1 MEEDRVRLICKRTV
15 VSTKPVEQG
24 RLYRFSVFD
33 HVMEPN
39 HIRLVYYYQ
48 SSKTREP
55 GEITKKLRESLAY
68 TLNCYPIVTGRLVK
82 ETDGM
87 EEKRWKVKSN
97 DAGVRMIEARATGTV
112 EEWRRSVTKEGE
124 LKLVHWEDMY
134 HLPYYWSTFY
144 VQVTEF
150 ESGGLAI
157 GLSCTHLLADPV
169 CAMMFIRT
177 WADFTLTRNMMTPP
191 LFHSLPPRRFANHK
205 LSNNQLVSH
214 YINSCSLAAPP
225 SNITEDSM
233 VTITLLFPDPMVQ
246 AGENEQGISEF
257 EILYGLFCVC
267 VSQAKGKRNELTD
280 MSLCLDVRKLLRLDQ
295 SYFGNCMVYHKVHYS
310 KPVNTEDRLWL
321 LSYVVQEIHNVTK
334 GLDYD
339 TVMALVE
346 WLGSNNK
353 SLISNGSDLVCTN
366 LENMR
371 NPSPMMFEEDLI
383 LSHLS
388 CYVEGPVT
396 GGGQVI
402 VLPSPPSE
410 GPMSRVVM
418 VTLPRREMVK
428 IFFPILEAKKA
439 PEASGKG
446 GILSVDPQTSFP
458 KEAATRKPAPVNQS
472 CKIG

>member
-1 MEEDRVRLICKRTV
+1 MFAKEKTVMEENRVRLICTRTV

-24 RLYRFSVFD
+24 RVYRFSVFD

-48 SSKTREP
+48 SSRTREL

-68 TLNCYPIVTGRLVK
+68 TLNCYPVVTGRLVK
-82 ETDGM
+82 ETDGT
-87 EEKRWKVKSN
+87 EENRWKVKSN

-112 EEWRRSVTKEGE
+112 EEWRRSVTREEE
-124 LKLVHWEDMY
+124 LKL
-134 HLPYYWSTFY
+134 
-144 VQVTEF
+144 VTEF

-177 WADFTLTRNMMTPP
+177 WADLTLTRNMMTPP
-191 LFHSLPPRRFANHK
+191 LFHSLPPRRFSNHK
-205 LSNNQLVSH
+205 LSNNQLLSH
-214 YINSCSLAAPP
+214 YIRSCSLTAPP
-225 SNITEDSM
+225 PNITEDRM

-246 AGENEQGISEF
+246 SGENEPGLTAF
-257 EILYGLFCVC
+257 EILSGLFCVC
-267 VSQAKGKRNELTD
+267 VSRAKGKRNELMD

-310 KPVNTEDRLWL
+310 KPVKAIDRLLL

-334 GLDYD
+334 GLDYHA
-339 TVMALVE
+339 VMDLVE

-353 SLISNGSDLVCTN
+353 NPISNGSDLVCTN
-366 LENMR
+366 LENMG
-371 NPSPMMFEEDLI
+371 NPRPIMFEEDLM

-388 CYVEGPVT
+388 CYVEGPVA

-402 VLPSPPSE
+402 VLPSPSGE

-418 VTLPRREMVK
+418 ISLPQREMVK
-428 IFFPILEAKKA
+428 VLEDELLQSFSPIVLMETTKQ
-439 PEASGKG
+439 
-446 GILSVDPQTSFP
+446 I
-458 KEAATRKPAPVNQS
+458 NQ
-472 CKIG
+472 